1 MRSDMVPGAVFPDYE
16 LSDHTGARVLARRT
30 PALRA
35 AVEGNAVVEVAA
47 DGARP

>member
-1 MRSDMVPGAVFPDYE
+1 MRSDMVPDAVFPDYE
-16 LSDHTGARVLARRT
+16 LSDHTGARVLARLA

-35 AVEGNAVVEVAA
+35 AVEGNAAVA